1 MNSELIWV
9 LSLLAIAVVLFATGK
24 VRMDAV
30 ALLVIIAFVLSGT
43 LTLSEAFSG
52 FSDPN
57 VILIAALLII
67 GDGLVRTGVAT
78 KMGAWLVDVAG
89 SSETKMLVLLMLTVA
104 GLGAFMSSTGVVA
117 IFIPVV
123 LSVSMR
129 MKTSPSRLM
138 MPLSFAGLI
147 SGMMTLVATPPNLV
161 VNSELLR
168 EGLQG
173 FHFFSVTP
181 IGLVI
186 LLLGIGYMLIARFAL
201 NGQKKD
207 DGRQDWRRRTFRN
220 LIKDYRLTGRARR
233 LAIRPGSPMVGRRLD
248 DLKLRERYGAN
259 VIGLERWRKFRR
271 VIVNV
276 TGVTEFRA
284 RDVLLI
290 DMSASE
296 INLREFCSE
305 QMLEPMVLRGE
316 YFSNQAL
323 DVGMAEVSLIPES
336 ELIGQTLREIG
347 FRTRYGLN
355 VVGLRRN
362 GEAMEG
368 LLVDEALQL
377 GDIVLVVGDWK
388 LISQL
393 QLKGRDFLVLN
404 LPVEEGEASPAHSQA
419 PHAIFCLALMVALM
433 LTDEIPNTIAAII
446 ACLLMGK
453 FRCIDM
459 ESAYKAVHWP
469 SIILIVGMMPFA
481 LALQKTGGVNLI
493 VDGLMRLGGGYGP
506 HMMLICLFVMCAAI
520 GLFISNTA
528 TAVLMAPIALAAA
541 KSMGVSPYPFA
552 MIVALAASAAFMTP
566 VSSPVNTLVLGPGN
580 YKFSDFVKMG
590 VPFTVIVMVVS
601 VVMVPMLFPF

>member
-1 MNSELIWV
+1 MNGELIWV

-30 ALLVIIAFVLSGT
+30 ALFVIVAFVLSGT
-43 LTLSEAFSG
+43 LTLPEAFSG

-57 VILIAALLII
+57 VILIAALFII

-78 KMGAWLVDVAG
+78 VVGTWLVKMAG
-89 SSETKMLVLLMLTVA
+89 SSEIKMLVLLMITVA

-123 LSVSMR
+123 LSVSMH
-129 MKTSPSRLM
+129 MQTSPSRLM

-168 EGLQG
+168 EGLHG
-173 FHFFSVTP
+173 FSFFSVTP
-181 IGLVI
+181 LGVVVLA
-186 LLLGIGYMLIARFAL
+186 LGIVYMLVMRFMLKGDAP
-201 NGQKKD
+201 GQQAGK
-207 DGRQDWRRRTFRN
+207 RRTFRD
-220 LIKDYRLTGRARR
+220 LIREYRLTGRARR
-233 LAIRPGSPMVGRRLD
+233 LAIRPGSPMVGQRLD

-259 VIGLERWRKFRR
+259 VIGVERWRRFRR

-276 TGVTEFRA
+276 NGVSEFRA

-290 DMSASE
+290 DMSAAE
-296 INLREFCSE
+296 VDLREFCAE
-305 QMLEPMVLRGE
+305 QLLEPMVLRGE
-316 YFSNQAL
+316 YFSDQAL
-323 DVGMAEVSLIPES
+323 DVGMAEISLIPEF
-336 ELIGQTLREIG
+336 ELIGKSVREIA

-355 VVGLRRN
+355 VVGLKRD
-362 GEAMEG
+362 GVALEG
-368 LLVDEALQL
+368 SLADEPLLM
-377 GDIVLVVGDWK
+377 GDIILVVGNWK

-393 QLKGRDFLVLN
+393 GQKGRDFVVLN
-404 LPVEEGEASPAHSQA
+404 MPVEVSEASPAHSQA
-419 PHAIFCLALMVALM
+419 PHAIFCLVLMVALM
-433 LTDEIPNTIAAII
+433 LTDEIPNPIAAII

-453 FRCIDM
+453 FRCIDA
-459 ESAYKAVHWP
+459 ESAYKAIHWP

-481 LALQKTGGVNLI
+481 LALQKTGGVSL
-493 VDGLMRLGGGYGP
+493 VVQGLMDIGGGYGP
-506 HMMLICLFVMCAAI
+506 YMMLGCLFVLCAAI

-552 MIVALAASAAFMTP
+552 MAVAMAASAAFMTP

-580 YKFSDFVKMG
+580 YSFSDFVKLG
-590 VPFTVIVMVVS
+590 VPFTLIVMAVCI
-601 VVMVPMLFPF
+601 VMIPMLFPF

>member
-1 MNSELIWV
+1 MNGELIWV
-9 LSLLAIAVVLFATGK
+9 LSLLAVAVVLFATGK

-30 ALLVIIAFVLSGT
+30 ALFVIVAFVLSGT
-43 LTLSEAFSG
+43 LTLPEAFSG

-57 VILIAALLII
+57 VILIAALFII

-78 KMGAWLVDVAG
+78 VVGTWLVKMAG
-89 SSETKMLVLLMLTVA
+89 SSEIKMLVLLMITVA

-123 LSVSMR
+123 LSVSMH
-129 MKTSPSRLM
+129 MQTSPSRLM

-168 EGLQG
+168 EGLHG
-173 FHFFSVTP
+173 FSFFSVTP
-181 IGLVI
+181 LGVVVLA
-186 LLLGIGYMLIARFAL
+186 LGIVYMLVMRFML
-201 NGQKKD
+201 KGDTPGQQAGK
-207 DGRQDWRRRTFRN
+207 RRTFRD
-220 LIKDYRLTGRARR
+220 LIRDYRLTGRARR
-233 LAIRPGSPMVGRRLD
+233 LAIRPGSPMVGQRLD

-259 VIGLERWRKFRR
+259 VIGVERWRRFRR

-276 TGVTEFRA
+276 NGVSEFRA

-290 DMSASE
+290 DMSAAE
-296 INLREFCSE
+296 VDLREFCAE
-305 QMLEPMVLRGE
+305 QLLEPMVLRGE
-316 YFSNQAL
+316 YFSDQAL
-323 DVGMAEVSLIPES
+323 DVGMAEISLIPES
-336 ELIGQTLREIG
+336 ELIGKSVREIA

-355 VVGLRRN
+355 VVGLKRD
-362 GEAMEG
+362 GVALEG
-368 LLVDEALQL
+368 SLADEPLLI
-377 GDIVLVVGDWK
+377 GDIILVVGNWK

-393 QLKGRDFLVLN
+393 GQKGRDFVVLN
-404 LPVEEGEASPAHSQA
+404 MPVEVSEASPAHSQA
-419 PHAIFCLALMVALM
+419 PHAIFCLVLMVALM
-433 LTDEIPNTIAAII
+433 LTDEIPNPIAAII

-453 FRCIDM
+453 FRCIDA
-459 ESAYKAVHWP
+459 ESAYKAIHWP

-481 LALQKTGGVNLI
+481 LALQKTGGVSL
-493 VDGLMRLGGGYGP
+493 VVKGLMDIGGGYGP
-506 HMMLICLFVMCAAI
+506 YMMLGCLFVLCAAI

-552 MIVALAASAAFMTP
+552 MAVAMAASAAFMTP

-580 YKFSDFVKMG
+580 YSFSDFVKLG
-590 VPFTVIVMVVS
+590 VPFTLIVMAVCI
-601 VVMVPMLFPF
+601 VMIPMLFPF